1 VAELYTDQAAGLRR
15 LFAREQLRVVAF
27 AAGSA
32 GVGKSTLVANL
43 AACLARRG
51 KNVLVF
57 DEGACGGVAARFGGQ
72 ISHDLLHV
80 IEHGVPLSDVLINVH
95 PGVRV
100 LPVAAAV
107 GHLGKLGTRQRSA
120 LMQGFSALEDP
131 ADVILVNASLDHPLG
146 FSPFGLAAQ
155 QAIIVMSPTP
165 ASITEAYAL
174 IKKVSLGYARRD
186 YRILV
191 NGARSAVEARAVF
204 GNIARVA
211 HSRRF
216 ARLEYAGGVPLDE
229 RVQRATVMSQPLESL
244 YPDTAAAK
252 ACRRLAGELLEW
264 QSPDQNDGGLEQFLE
279 QLLHLSQK
287 IDPVAIYA

>member
-1 VAELYTDQAAGLRR
+1 MAELYADQAAGLRR
-15 LFAREQLRVVAF
+15 LFSREQLRVVAF
-27 AAGSA
+27 AAGSP

-57 DEGACGGVAARFGGQ
+57 DEGTKGGVAARFGGEVH
-72 ISHDLLHV
+72 HDLL
-80 IEHGVPLSDVLINVH
+80 DVLENGLLLRDALINVY

-100 LPVAAAV
+100 LSVAAAV
-107 GHLGKLGTRQRSA
+107 GQLGKLGVAQRNA
-120 LMQGFSALEDP
+120 LMEGFSALEEP
-131 ADVILVNASLDHPLG
+131 ADLILVDASQDHPLG
-146 FSPFGLAAQ
+146 FSPFALAAH

-174 IKKVSLGYARRD
+174 IKKASLGYARRD

-204 GNIARVA
+204 GNIARVT

-229 RVQRATVMSQPLESL
+229 RVQRAIALCQPLESL
-244 YPDTAAAK
+244 YPDAAAAK
-252 ACRRLAGELLEW
+252 ACRRLAGELLDW
-264 QSPDQNDGGLEQFLE
+264 QGPEQNDGGLEQFLE
-279 QLLHLSQK
+279 QLLHLSQQ